1 MTGCQTPG
9 LGEDRFFLKVKTSR
23 ADMPCMEDLDFIVET
38 VFGHESEAERR
49 TTREKMLAN
58 GNHQWITEFAQRLR
72 RLVPERE
79 KGKE

>member
-1 MTGCQTPG
+1 MDGM
-9 LGEDRFFLKVKTSR
+9 D
-23 ADMPCMEDLDFIVET
+23 DLDFIMET

-58 GNHQWITEFAQRLR
+58 GNCQWITEFAKRLR

-79 KGKE
+79 KGKG